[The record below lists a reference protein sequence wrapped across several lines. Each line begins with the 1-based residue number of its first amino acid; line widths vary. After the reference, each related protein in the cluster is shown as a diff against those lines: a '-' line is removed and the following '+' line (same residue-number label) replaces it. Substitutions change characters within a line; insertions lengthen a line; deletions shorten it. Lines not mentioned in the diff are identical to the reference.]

1 MDFTNVYE
9 DTRRAESYS
18 KLEFPGTYYLAY
30 RDIPE
35 IIRAHVKGSRA
46 LDFGCGAGRSTRFVR
61 ALGFETVGVDISPD
75 MIRRAKEIDSEG
87 DYRLIEDGRLG
98 LWDGPT
104 FDLVQSIFTFDNI
117 PTMEKKVAL
126 FREFRT
132 LLKPGGRVLH
142 LASSPEIY
150 WHEWASFTTKDFPE
164 NRGARTGD
172 KVKIVMTDVEDR
184 RPVEDILWMP
194 EAYCEVFRQAALQ
207 IVRTYQPL
215 GRADEPMTWVSEVAV
230 APWTI
235 YVLKKG
241 RQVSPKSP

>member
-9 DTRRAESYS
+9 DIRRAESYS

-35 IIRAHVKGSRA
+35 IIRYHVQGSRA
-46 LDFGCGAGRSTRFVR
+46 LDFGCGAGRSTRFVK
-61 ALGFETVGVDISPD
+61 ALGLDAVGVDISPD
-75 MIRRAKEIDSEG
+75 MIRRAKELDPEG
-87 DYRLIEDGRLG
+87 DYRLIQDGRIG
-98 LWDGPT
+98 PWDGPT

-126 FREFRT
+126 FREFGMILNR
-132 LLKPGGRVLH
+132 GGRVVH

-164 NRGARTGD
+164 NRAAKSGD
-172 KVKIVMTDVEDR
+172 RVKIIMTDVEDR

-194 EAYCEVFRQAALQ
+194 EAYREVFDRAGLE
-207 IVRTYQPL
+207 IERTYQPL
-215 GRADEPMTWVSEVAV
+215 GRADEPIPWVNETTV

-235 YVLKKG
+235 YVLG
-241 RQVSPKSP
+241 RGREARLGL